1 MTMTTPVPAMPRS
14 TGPSRRDLGQTASRV
29 APISA
34 HPPLAGSIAH
44 LKPHITPMARLV
56 KRSCDILGASLGLV
70 TLLPVFMLSALAV
83 RLTSQGPAL
92 FVQTRVGKGGATF
105 PCLKFRT
112 MRIGAEAQRASLL
125 GANLQ
130 DGPAFKV
137 RNDPRVTPV
146 GRFLRKFSLDELP
159 QLLNVLVG
167 DMSLVGPRPPLPSE
181 VASYS
186 EWHMGPNPHPAGA
199 DLRVAGVRTQPCDVP
214 ALGRNGPL
222 VHRQHVAGARHQ
234 ADRPHVPGG
243 VDGHRDV
250 MPNPTRGGRAAP
262 ARFAPRAG
270 HVGQSERG
278 RLAFSRRAG
287 ATHPSV
293 EQVVRPSRPR
303 SRSRSMAQD

>member
-186 EWHMGPNPHPAGA
+186 EWHMG
-199 DLRVAGVRTQPCDVP
+199 RTRIRPGLTCVWQVY
-214 ALGRNGPL
+214 GRNRVTFQRWVEMDLWYIDNMSLGL
-222 VHRQHVAGARHQ
+222 DIKLIVHTFR
-234 ADRPHVPGG
+234 
-243 VDGHRDV
+243 
-250 MPNPTRGGRAAP
+250 
-262 ARFAPRAG
+262 
-270 HVGQSERG
+270 
-278 RLAFSRRAG
+278 
-287 ATHPSV
+287 
-293 EQVVRPSRPR
+293 VVL
-303 SRSRSMAQD
+303 MGTGM